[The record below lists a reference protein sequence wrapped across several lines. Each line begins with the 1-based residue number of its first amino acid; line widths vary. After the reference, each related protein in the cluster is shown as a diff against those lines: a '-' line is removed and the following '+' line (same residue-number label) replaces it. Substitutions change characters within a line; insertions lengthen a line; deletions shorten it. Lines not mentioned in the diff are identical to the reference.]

1 MEDIKLKSF
10 QSQMNPHFVFNTLNA
25 IQYYISTNEKTNALK
40 YISVLGKL
48 FRYHLNNL
56 EADFV
61 LLDSE
66 IEMIHWYIKLQNLRY
81 DNRFDL
87 QISSNYN
94 SKEKEPHLPSFILQT
109 IFENLIET
117 SVTFNHS
124 QYFLKT
130 HFEVYIKQIVIE
142 IELTALKSN
151 RNQTIYN
158 PEYRQELLKWEDQ
171 IDALVRTKK
180 YSIQKK
186 IKIHNDKNNNFI
198 GCKINLVL
206 PNLP

>member
-56 EADFV
+56 EADSVV
-61 LLDSE
+61 LHSE

-94 SKEKEPHLPSFILQT
+94 TKEKEPHIPSFILLT
-109 IFENLIET
+109 VFENLIET
-117 SVTFNHS
+117 SVTFNNN
-124 QYFLKT
+124 QYILKT
-130 HFEVYIKQIVIE
+130 HFEIFSKQIGIE
-142 IELTALKSN
+142 IELTALEKDS
-151 RNQTIYN
+151 NQTIYN
-158 PEYRQELLKWEDQ
+158 PEYRQKLLNWEDQ
-171 IDALVRTKK
+171 MDALVKTKK
-180 YSIQKK
+180 YNIQKK
-186 IKIHNDKNNNFI
+186 INLYNDKNNNFI

-206 PNLP
+206 PNLS